1 VKRTV
6 AKVVKKE
13 LPSFGPEPMN
23 RRADTA
29 AASTAPI
36 WRRREKIDNQP
47 EQTDPRPEGAHM
59 PIERTTSV
67 EPAPSRLH
75 MPGYD
80 SPEGPDGL
88 MPWSWAEQ
96 RLEDSH
102 NYWLATVRQDGRP
115 HLMIVWG
122 LWHGG
127 VFYFSTGSRS
137 RKARNLESNAHCV
150 IGTEQAHE
158 AVVVEGAAEKVCDVE
173 QLKELL
179 ALYQRKYDYDMSA
192 MQEDILALREP
203 IFAVRP
209 SVAFGLEEEA
219 VLQNAT
225 RWRFAT

>member
-1 VKRTV
+1 
-6 AKVVKKE
+6 
-13 LPSFGPEPMN
+13 
-23 RRADTA
+23 
-29 AASTAPI
+29 
-36 WRRREKIDNQP
+36 
-47 EQTDPRPEGAHM
+47 M
-59 PIERTTSV
+59 PTERTTSV
-67 EPAPSRLH
+67 GPAPSRLY

-80 SPEGPDGL
+80 LPEGPDGL

-102 NYWLATVRQDGRP
+102 NYWLATLRQDGRP

-158 AVVVEGAAEKVCDVE
+158 AVVVEGVAEKVRDVE

-179 ALYQRKYDYDMSA
+179 AIYQRKYDYDMSA
-192 MQEDILALREP
+192 MQDDILALREP

-209 SVAFGLEEEA
+209 SVAFGLEEKA

>member
-1 VKRTV
+1 
-6 AKVVKKE
+6 
-13 LPSFGPEPMN
+13 
-23 RRADTA
+23 
-29 AASTAPI
+29 
-36 WRRREKIDNQP
+36 
-47 EQTDPRPEGAHM
+47 
-59 PIERTTSV
+59 
-67 EPAPSRLH
+67 
-75 MPGYD
+75 
-80 SPEGPDGL
+80 

-96 RLEDSH
+96 RLEGSH

-122 LWHGG
+122 LWHQG
-127 VFYFSTGSRS
+127 VFYFITGSRS

-158 AVVVEGAAEKVCDVE
+158 EVVVEGAAGKLRDVE

-179 ALYQRKYDYDMSA
+179 ALYERKYDYDMSA

-203 IFAVRP
+203 IFAMRP
-209 SVAFGLEEEA
+209 SVAFGLEEKV